1 MLLALDHVPGNPD
14 RHLRHVATVIRST
27 TRSDRLLFRPFNLSS
42 LRFSLN
48 SILAS
53 SERKEDT
60 CNETRSF
67 IHSRCRGNKTGS
79 GRWIIRGNDLQWK
92 RNGRF
97 FVERK
102 WKYFYL
108 EEFIVNLRRYNRRC
122 AYMKI
127 VRKKLKILWRKFSE
141 KREESIQLKSLF
153 VLSRYLNRL
162 PRYEDFKVSV
172 ALKMARRL

>member
-53 SERKEDT
+53 PRRGRRMLVTKLVHL
-60 CNETRSF
+60 F
-67 IHSRCRGNKTGS
+67 IDGSSRCRGNKTGS
-79 GRWIIRGNDLQWK
+79 GRWIIRRGDNLQRK
-92 RNGRF
+92 RNW
-97 FVERK
+97 EILCRK
-102 WKYFYL
+102 KMKVFLFKYL

-141 KREESIQLKSLF
+141 KTEESIQLKSLF

-162 PRYEDFKVSV
+162 PRYKDSKFP
-172 ALKMARRL
+172 

>member
-79 GRWIIRGNDLQWK
+79 GRWIIRRGDNLQRK
-92 RNGRF
+92 RNW
-97 FVERK
+97 EILCRK
-102 WKYFYL
+102 KMKVFLFKYL

-141 KREESIQLKSLF
+141 KTEESIQLKSLF

-162 PRYEDFKVSV
+162 PRYKDSKFP
-172 ALKMARRL
+172 